1 MSVILKN
8 KQDWNA
14 SLIFQKKENYQPD
27 FIFAFLSIIIILLMN
42 KEVQE
47 VI

>member
-1 MSVILKN
+1 MQVSSSRKRKTIN
-8 KQDWNA
+8 Q
-14 SLIFQKKENYQPD
+14 I
-27 FIFAFLSIIIILLMN
+27 IFAFLSIIIILLMN